1 MKKLIKKYA
10 DYIHEIRVKSPE
22 SFFTLFDGGKDFNE
36 AKTLSEKTFK
46 QMFAP
51 FANKYLRG
59 DLTDKVSLDVGYGS
73 GFQASCAATMFKVAW
88 GIDVHKEGEYAIEVL
103 TKHGLDKNK
112 NTNLV
117 EGSADVIPLMDN
129 QIDFVHSWV
138 TFLHFPSIEYT
149 RLALK
154 EIFRVLKPEG
164 VAVIYYSRL
173 VKSKRKETLS
183 EYEADIELENKHE
196 TGFSAKESLT
206 EIFKKGIGIARWKM
220 TELVKELGFEVL
232 EHTYSNDGG
241 FVFGQHG
248 IVIQKPPIVELE
260 GLPEEEPPAKP
271 KKLIRRKKKLI
282 KKT

>member
-1 MKKLIKKYA
+1 MKALIEKYA
-10 DYIHEIRVKSPE
+10 NYIHEIRVKSPE
-22 SFFTLFDGGKDFNE
+22 AFFTLFDGGKDFNE
-36 AKTLSEKTFK
+36 AKAISEKTFNR
-46 QMFAP
+46 MFLP
-51 FANKYLRG
+51 FAKKYLV
-59 DLTDKVSLDVGYGS
+59 DLSEKVSLDIGYGS
-73 GFQASCAATMFKVAW
+73 GFQVAEA
-88 GIDVHKEGEYAIEVL
+88 GKHFGHSKGVDVHKEGSFVFD
-103 TKHGLDKNK
+103 TFVDKK
-112 NTNLV
+112 IGVGTSLM
-117 EGSADVIPLMDN
+117 EGHAGDLPEPNDYC
-129 QIDFVHSWV
+129 DFIYSWV

-154 EIFRVLKPEG
+154 EIFRVLKPG
-164 VAVIYYSRL
+164 GIAVIYYSRL

-260 GLPEEEPPAKP
+260 GLSEEEPPAKP
-271 KKLIRRKKKLI
+271 KKLIRRKKKSI